1 MATID
6 DIEKLVKAYA
16 AKYPESQAVFDRPAY
31 EKALAKYGPEKT
43 EEMLTKLYNQLLT
56 EFGRCAK
63 IYDEHKAAAFCGR
76 HPQGGCVCKKKG

>member
-16 AKYPESQAVFDRPAY
+16 AKYPQSQATFDRAAY
-31 EKALAKYGPEKT
+31 EKGLAKYGPEKT
-43 EEMLTKLYNQLLT
+43 EQMLNKLYNDLLT

-63 IYDEHKAAAFCGR
+63 IYDEHAAATKCWR
-76 HPQGGCVCKKKG
+76 HPQGGCVCRKKN